1 MALSLNK
8 VLIIG
13 NCTRDPE
20 MRTIPSGQS
29 VATFGIAT
37 NRRWKDQQSGE
48 WKEQAEF
55 HNIVAWARLAETCGQ
70 YLKKGSRVYI
80 EGRLQTRTWEDQ
92 TGVKKSRT
100 EVVAEQMIMLDRPG
114 ATAAMP
120 AAAAA
125 VPNATPQDTAAQPAP
140 QQEEEI
146 NVEDIPF

>member
-20 MRTIPSGQS
+20 LRTIPSGQS
-29 VATFGIAT
+29 VATFGVAT

-55 HNIVAWARLAETCGQ
+55 HNIVAWARLAETCSQ

-80 EGRLQTRTWEDQ
+80 EGRLQTRSWEDQ

-114 ATAAMP
+114 AASALP
-120 AAAAA
+120 AAAAPTPA
-125 VPNATPQDTAAQPAP
+125 PQDTTAQPAP

>member
-29 VATFGIAT
+29 VTTFGVAT
-37 NRRWKDQQSGE
+37 NRRWKDQQSDE

-80 EGRLQTRTWEDQ
+80 EGRLQTRSWEDQ
-92 TGVKKSRT
+92 AGVKKSRT
-100 EVVAEQMIMLDRPG
+100 EVVAEQMIMLDRPS
-114 ATAAMP
+114 ATSAMP
-120 AAAAA
+120 AAA
-125 VPNATPQDTAAQPAP
+125 PTPTPRDATAQPAP
-140 QQEEEI
+140 PQDEEI